1 MHSPRDTD
9 LVRESAQTA
18 SSNSG
23 SGHEP
28 AVESPAA
35 TAAAAIAF
43 LATISHEIRTPVNAI
58 LGYHELLELGLAGP
72 LNDTQRNYVER
83 ASASGRHLLE
93 IVDEVLDF
101 ARLDADR
108 VQIAR
113 ESFPL
118 GAVMSDALTLVAPQ
132 ARQRHVFITN
142 ASSRASQR
150 ISAVGDPGRVKQ
162 ILVNL
167 LSNAI
172 KFTEPRDGGTGR
184 VTVSTG
190 LAEQASPGVQL
201 EHGGTLAFVRVEDT
215 GPGIPPERIETIF
228 EPFVQGDV
236 ALTRRHGGSGLGL
249 AISRRLARLM
259 GGELTAHADLGMG
272 STFLLWLPAPAGQA
286 MDGAGEERRDLER
299 PSIDVM
305 TPLLEPDKLPGRSET
320 IVMIAEAII
329 DQLEVI
335 LARYLERVR
344 NDPRTESARK
354 AAASR
359 IEDHLASFLADLA
372 STLENMEIADREMTE
387 ALLDSSAIQRTIA
400 MKHGE
405 QRARLGWHEDEVRR
419 EYEIIEEEVIE
430 VMRAGAA
437 QAPGV
442 ADTDRSEELQAA
454 IGLVRRFLDTAM
466 RRSVASYRAA
476 RAHADRN
483 T

>member
-1 MHSPRDTD
+1 MHSRRDVD
-9 LVRESAQTA
+9 PVRERDQTA
-18 SSNSG
+18 ISNSG
-23 SGHEP
+23 SRHEA

-35 TAAAAIAF
+35 NAAAAIAF

-72 LNDTQRNYVER
+72 LNDTQRNYIER
-83 ASASGRHLLE
+83 ASASGRHLLA

-108 VQIAR
+108 VQISR

-132 ARQRHVFITN
+132 ARQRHVSITN
-142 ASSRASQR
+142 ASGRASQR

-162 ILVNL
+162 ILINL

-172 KFTEPRDGGTGR
+172 KFTEPGDGGTGR

-190 LAEQASPGVQL
+190 LAEQPSSGAQI
-201 EHGGTLAFVRVEDT
+201 EHAGLLAFVRVEDT
-215 GPGIPPERIETIF
+215 GPGIPPDRLDAIF

-259 GGELTAHADLGMG
+259 GGDLTAHADLGMG
-272 STFLLWLPAPAGQA
+272 STFLLWLPAADAQA
-286 MDGAGEERRDLER
+286 VGDEAEERREVER
-299 PSIDVM
+299 PVVDVM
-305 TPLLEPDKLPGRSET
+305 APLLEPGKLSGRSET
-320 IVMIAEAII
+320 IVMIADAII
-329 DQLEVI
+329 DQLETI

-344 NDPRTESARK
+344 DDPRTQSARK
-354 AAASR
+354 AMASR

-387 ALLDSSAIQRTIA
+387 SLLDSSAIQRTIA

-419 EYEIIEEEVIE
+419 EYEIIEEEVIA

-437 QAPGV
+437 RAPG
-442 ADTDRSEELQAA
+442 AEDSDRSEELQVA
-454 IGLVRRFLDTAM
+454 IGLVRRFLGTAM
-466 RRSVASYRAA
+466 RRSVASHRAA
-476 RAHADRN
+476 RAHADPN
-483 T
+483 A

>member
-1 MHSPRDTD
+1 MHSPRDAHP
-9 LVRESAQTA
+9 VRESAPAA
-18 SSNSG
+18 SLKSG
-23 SGHEP
+23 SGNQP
-28 AVESPAA
+28 AIENPAA
-35 TAAAAIAF
+35 IAAAAIAF

-72 LNDTQRNYVER
+72 LNDTQRNYIER
-83 ASASGRHLLE
+83 ASTSGRHLLA

-132 ARQRHVFITN
+132 ARQRHVYITN
-142 ASSRASQR
+142 ASGGASRR

-190 LAEQASPGVQL
+190 VAEEPSPGAQV
-201 EHGGTLAFVRVEDT
+201 EHAGPLAFVRVEDT
-215 GPGIPPERIETIF
+215 GPGIPPERLETIF
-228 EPFVQGDV
+228 EPFMQGDV

-259 GGELTAHADLGMG
+259 GGDLTAHADLGMG
-272 STFLLWLPAPAGQA
+272 STFLLWLPAADVQA
-286 MDGAGEERRDLER
+286 MVAAEDERRDLER
-299 PSIDVM
+299 PGIDVM
-305 TPLLEPDKLPGRSET
+305 TPLLEPGKLPGRSET
-320 IVMIAEAII
+320 IVKIAEAII
-329 DQLEVI
+329 DQLEAI

-344 NDPRTESARK
+344 NDPRTQSARK
-354 AAASR
+354 AIASR

-372 STLENMEIADREMTE
+372 STLENMEIADREMTDS
-387 ALLDSSAIQRTIA
+387 LLDSSAIQRTIA

-419 EYEIIEEEVIE
+419 EYEIIEEEVIA
-430 VMRAGAA
+430 VMRAGAV

-442 ADTDRSEELQAA
+442 EDVDRSEELQAA
-454 IGLVRRFLDTAM
+454 IGLVRRFLGTAM
-466 RRSVASYRAA
+466 RRSVASHRAA
-476 RAHADRN
+476 RA
-483 T
+483 